1 MIINQYI
8 NNSSLLNGG
17 FCDVEMQVGVCVCV
31 CVWGGGCV
39 CRGGGG
45 GVGWFRASVIL
56 VGFLCDSY
64 LVL

>member
-31 CVWGGGCV
+31 CV
-39 CRGGGG
+39 GGGG
-45 GVGWFRASVIL
+45 GL
-56 VGFLCDSY
+56 VGLER
-64 LVL
+64 VLF